1 MMERPRS
8 DRIRHSREVEML
20 RRTDPVPT
28 VPIGAQEWRT
38 RGACRGRN
46 VAQFFSAEG
55 EHKLDTQKRVARAK
69 SVCVACPVRP
79 ECAAQAL
86 TAREEHGVWGGFTSR
101 ERKRLLALG
110 WTDVIDQR
118 HARVD
123 VAELERRL
131 RTPPTEPAP
140 HVGSDGRPGQRYA
153 ATST

>member
-1 MMERPRS
+1 MMAPPS
-8 DRIRHSREVEML
+8 S
-20 RRTDPVPT
+20 
-28 VPIGAQEWRT
+28 VPIIAQEWRT
-38 RGACRGRN
+38 RGACRGRD

-55 EHKLDTQKRVARAK
+55 EHKLAAQRRVARAK
-69 SVCVACPVRP
+69 SVCVGCPVRS

-86 TAREEHGVWGGFTSR
+86 AAREEHGVWGGFTSR

-110 WTDVIDQR
+110 WTDVVDER

-131 RTPPTEPAP
+131 KSEPSP
-140 HVGSDGRPGQRYA
+140 HPRSEGRLGDDYA